1 MSDKVRLV
9 NQQLAFSQSHLQAA
23 LNADGFMRRC
33 QLQACKLQMYLLIH
47 AYIAEIAERSNLK
60 WQLVLG
66 EVNGTLAQ
74 FTEQLQQQDKI
85 SSDFAHVAQLIGS
98 EKPWM
103 YWVELATSALFISK
117 NELNSPLLAES
128 AQTPTAQNASAKTT
142 QNTLIASSNAG
153 SEHDS
158 LNASTEIQLEVLA
171 QMLNAITELIKV
183 QRENKIEF

>member
-1 MSDKVRLV
+1 MSEKVRLV

-23 LNADGFMRRC
+23 LNADSFMRRC

-66 EVNGTLAQ
+66 DVNDTLAQ
-74 FTEQLQQQDKI
+74 LSQQLQQQGKI
-85 SSDFAHVAQLIGS
+85 SRDFEHVAQLIRS
-98 EKPWM
+98 ETPWQF
-103 YWVELATSALFISK
+103 WVELATSALFISK

-128 AQTPTAQNASAKTT
+128 AQAPAGQNAAI
-142 QNTLIASSNAG
+142 NTSLIASSNAAN
-153 SEHDS
+153 EHNS
-158 LNASTEIQLEVLA
+158 LNATTETQLDVLA
-171 QMLNAITELIKV
+171 QMLGAITELIKV